1 MIKKTFTF
9 ENYNDE
15 TVTKEFY
22 FHLSKADF
30 VELGFSG
37 WQERMQDAVTNQ
49 DKMAVF
55 HGFKRLISMAIG
67 VRSEDGEDFVKA
79 DDFRDKF
86 MNSPAFDELI
96 MDLFTSED
104 MGTSFI
110 KGCLPGNMQGDL
122 EKEMAKVAASGG
134 VNPFEENP
142 AWIRENRE
150 PTNLEMDTITREQ
163 LLQLHNRK
171 IQQLTERKNQLDAG
185 KNV

>member
-9 ENYNDE
+9 ENFAGDK
-15 TVTKEFY
+15 VTKDYY

-37 WQERMQDAVTNQ
+37 WQERMQAAVNTKDQ
-49 DKMAVF
+49 LGVF
-55 HGFKRLISMAIG
+55 HGFKWLISQAVG
-67 VRSEDGEDFVKA
+67 VRSEDGEDFTKPA
-79 DDFRDKF
+79 DFRDKF

-96 MDLFTSED
+96 MELFTSDD

-110 KGCLPGNMQGDL
+110 RGCLPGNMQVDMD
-122 EKEMAKVAASGG
+122 KEMAKLTSTGG
-134 VNPFEENP
+134 VNPFEEKP

-163 LLQLHNRK
+163 LLELHKRK
-171 IQQLTERKNQLDAG
+171 IEQLTERKNELD
-185 KNV
+185 NQ